1 MKFDSVCFLL
11 QVYGSVLD
19 QLDLI
24 IHGFKGQ
31 SFGTFTRNTA
41 TNGSELNIDIQVL
54 YRINSWFV
62 FQNTL

>member
-1 MKFDSVCFLL
+1 MKFDSVCFL
-11 QVYGSVLD
+11 VMKVTFT
-19 QLDLI
+19 LDLI

-54 YRINSWFV
+54 YNK
-62 FQNTL
+62 LD

>member
-1 MKFDSVCFLL
+1 MKLDSVCFLVIKLHL

-54 YRINSWFV
+54 YNK
-62 FQNTL
+62 LD